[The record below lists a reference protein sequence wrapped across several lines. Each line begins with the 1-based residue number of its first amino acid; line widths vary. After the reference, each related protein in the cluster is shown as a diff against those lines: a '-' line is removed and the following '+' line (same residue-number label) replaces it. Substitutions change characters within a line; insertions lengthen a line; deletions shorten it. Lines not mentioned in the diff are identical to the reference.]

1 MMRSLAVGLA
11 VSASALHSPALEEVE
26 SFEEVANEDD
36 ASKDSAED
44 TEQIKY
50 EEDVEDEEA
59 DVEAGDD
66 DTGSLVEVAEDVDV
80 DVDVDVDDDGD
91 DLDDLVA
98 GDDDDLDDDLDDVD
112 DDDDDDDDALDIDLD
127 DDLDSLIEEDGD
139 DDDDEVD
146 EDESDDV
153 EDDEDDE
160 GDEDEDEDDAE
171 EKAPTMINEAD
182 DEQAESGGFEFGADM
197 PLEHGPTDQASVFA
211 KAKAAGKPAMVL
223 ASKSWCPHCKD
234 LVESMNADPAMKALL
249 SKFVAFHAP
258 DSQGEAWHG
267 DIGYV
272 PRAFFYNK
280 DGQQIDVHSPYAQY
294 PYFFDSSKVLQDGM
308 QTALSQA

>member
-1 MMRSLAVGLA
+1 MMRSLAFGLA
-11 VSASALHSPALEEVE
+11 VSASALHSPTL
-26 SFEEVANEDD
+26 
-36 ASKDSAED
+36 
-44 TEQIKY
+44 
-50 EEDVEDEEA
+50 EEA
-59 DVEAGDD
+59 DAEARDGETD
-66 DTGSLVEVAEDVDV
+66 SFVEVAE

-98 GDDDDLDDDLDDVD
+98 GDDDDLDDDLDDVG

-139 DDDDEVD
+139 DVDDEDDD
-146 EDESDDV
+146 DESDDV

-160 GDEDEDEDDAE
+160 DDDEDDEDDDAEDDEDDAE

-182 DEQAESGGFEFGADM
+182 DEQAESAGFEFGADM

-211 KAKAAGKPAMVL
+211 KAKAAGKPALVI
-223 ASKSWCPHCKD
+223 ASKNWCPHCKD

-280 DGQQIDVHSPYAQY
+280 DGQQIEVHGPNAQY
-294 PYFFDSSKVLQDGM
+294 PYFFDSSSSLQAGM